1 LARPGRA
8 RLIVPPP
15 LRGRA
20 GADSLGPVFAMP
32 GGSSRAMNPFAS
44 IVDIVIRLYI
54 WVVIGSAIMSW
65 LVAFNVVNT
74 RNRFVY
80 QVGDV
85 LYRLTEPALR
95 PIRRVVPTVGGLDLS
110 PVVLLLLLFFI
121 RSMLFWYVF

>member
-1 LARPGRA
+1 
-8 RLIVPPP
+8 
-15 LRGRA
+15 
-20 GADSLGPVFAMP
+20 
-32 GGSSRAMNPFAS
+32 MNPFAS
-44 IVDIVIRLYI
+44 IVDIVIRLYT

-65 LVAFNVVNT
+65 LVAFNVINT

-95 PIRRVVPTVGGLDLS
+95 PIRRVVPTIGGLDLS

-121 RSMLFWYVF
+121 RSLLFWYVF

>member
-1 LARPGRA
+1 
-8 RLIVPPP
+8 
-15 LRGRA
+15 
-20 GADSLGPVFAMP
+20 
-32 GGSSRAMNPFAS
+32 MNPFAS

-95 PIRRVVPTVGGLDLS
+95 PIRRVVPTIGGLDLS

-121 RSMLFWYVF
+121 RSLLFWYVF

>member
-1 LARPGRA
+1 
-8 RLIVPPP
+8 
-15 LRGRA
+15 
-20 GADSLGPVFAMP
+20 MP
-32 GGSSRAMNPFAS
+32 GGSARAMNPFAS
-44 IVDIVIRLYI
+44 IIDLVIRLYI

-95 PIRRVVPTVGGLDLS
+95 PIRRVLPTVGGLDLS
-110 PVVLLLLLFFI
+110 PVVLLLVLILI
-121 RSMLFWYVF
+121 RNLLFWYVF

>member
-1 LARPGRA
+1 
-8 RLIVPPP
+8 
-15 LRGRA
+15 
-20 GADSLGPVFAMP
+20 
-32 GGSSRAMNPFAS
+32 MNPFAS

-121 RSMLFWYVF
+121 RSLLFWYVF

>member
-1 LARPGRA
+1 
-8 RLIVPPP
+8 
-15 LRGRA
+15 LRERCCP
-20 GADSLGPVFAMP
+20 DSLGPVFATP
-32 GGSSRAMNPFAS
+32 GGSARAMNPFAS
-44 IVDIVIRLYI
+44 ILDLVIRLYM

-95 PIRRVVPTVGGLDLS
+95 PIRRVIPTVGGLDLS
-110 PVVLLLLLFFI
+110 PVALLLLLILI
-121 RSMLFWYVF
+121 RNVLFWYVF

>member
-1 LARPGRA
+1 
-8 RLIVPPP
+8 
-15 LRGRA
+15 
-20 GADSLGPVFAMP
+20 
-32 GGSSRAMNPFAS
+32 MNPFVS
-44 IVDIVIRLYI
+44 IVDIVIRLYT

-65 LVAFNVVNT
+65 LVAFNVINT

-95 PIRRVVPTVGGLDLS
+95 PIRRVVPTIGGLDLS

-121 RSMLFWYVF
+121 RSLLFWYVF

>member
-1 LARPGRA
+1 
-8 RLIVPPP
+8 
-15 LRGRA
+15 
-20 GADSLGPVFAMP
+20 
-32 GGSSRAMNPFAS
+32 MNPFAS

-54 WVVIGSAIMSW
+54 WVVIASAIMSW

-95 PIRRVVPTVGGLDLS
+95 PIRRVVPLVGGLDLS
-110 PVVLLLLLFFI
+110 PVVLLLVLFFI
-121 RSMLFWYVF
+121 RSLLFWYVF